1 MGNFDVTAIGE
12 ALIDFTPMG
21 ATGNGTPLYAANA
34 GGGPANLAVAVARLG
49 GAVAFIGQVGDD
61 LFGRRL
67 ERILNQEGIHTDGLL
82 LSGDYHTSLA
92 FVQLDENG
100 DRDFCFFRN
109 PGADEMLETTEV
121 RYDLIAKSRCLH
133 FSSVVFTQETARSAT
148 LAAAAYA
155 RSHGVLVSYDPNWR
169 PMLWKDPQEGL
180 AALRLGVP
188 LADILKATP
197 EELILLTGEAD
208 ESAAVG
214 SLMKSGV
221 RVVLLTRGVDGSTVF
236 TRAGQVSAPVVPVQ
250 VLDTT
255 GAGDACL
262 GSFLYKLI
270 QAMKRGGMTAASLD
284 HLPLGELGAMALYA
298 NAAASLKVSRYGG
311 IPAMPTGEELDVFL
325 GDHAI
330 DIA

>member
-1 MGNFDVTAIGE
+1 MSRFDVASIGE

-21 ATGNGTPLYAANA
+21 AAGNGTPLYAANA

-49 GAVAFIGQVGDD
+49 GSVAFLGQVGDD

-67 ERILNQEGIHTDGLL
+67 ERILQQEGIDTDGLL
-82 LSGDYHTSLA
+82 MSGDFHTSLA

-109 PGADEMLETTEV
+109 PGADEMLDPSAV
-121 RYDLIAKSRCLH
+121 RYDLIGKSRCLH
-133 FSSVVFTQETARSAT
+133 FSSVVFTGETARSAT

-180 AALRLGVP
+180 EALRLGVP
-188 LADILKATP
+188 LADILKVTP
-197 EELILLTGEAD
+197 EELILLTGISDEAV
-208 ESAAVG
+208 AART
-214 SLMKSGV
+214 LLKAGV
-221 RVVLLTRGVDGSTVF
+221 RIILLTRGVDGSTVY
-236 TRAGQVSAPVVPVQ
+236 TTAGQVSAPVVPVQ

-262 GSFLYKLI
+262 GSFLFKLL
-270 QAMKRGGMTAASLD
+270 QSMERVGMTAATLD
-284 HLPLGELGAMALYA
+284 DLPLGELGAMALYA

-311 IPAMPTGEELDVFL
+311 IPAMPTREELDVFL
-325 GDHAI
+325 LANAI
-330 DIA
+330 DM